1 MFLKHLKDL
10 KCSHQ
15 RSNNQQQL
23 KIGKDYDQ

>member
-23 KIGKDYDQ
+23 KIGKDNDE